1 MFTFN
6 VHFTRADGTADS
18 KRIEA
23 ETPKGA
29 VAGILVD
36 FPGALIGKIKRWK
49 APAEDNAQQIG
60 GAA

>member
-29 VAGILVD
+29 VAKIIAK
-36 FPGALIGKIKRWK
+36 FPGAIIGKTKRWK
-49 APAEDNAQQIG
+49 AADEDGAAQIG